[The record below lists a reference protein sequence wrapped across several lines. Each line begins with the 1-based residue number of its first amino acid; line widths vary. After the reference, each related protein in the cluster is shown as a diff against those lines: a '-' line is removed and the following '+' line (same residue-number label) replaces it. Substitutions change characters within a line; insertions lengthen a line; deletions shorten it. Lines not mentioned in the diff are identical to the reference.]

1 LGDEIGR
8 KGLMTI
14 DAIRELTQRI
24 DQLIELPR
32 NQEIQKS
39 WRYQEYTA
47 KDHWRG
53 IPLPSDKA
61 NIIPFT
67 VEPEI
72 PMWAKIL
79 NFNVKEYYTNPRC
92 YFENS
97 LKMMIYRFEEFQDFT
112 PVGKSIG
119 IWLGATFE
127 SSLFGSRSIFM
138 KDEDPWID
146 REPVIKR
153 CEDIDSLKFPD
164 FHQSGLMPLAHRM
177 YNGMNELARDE
188 YTIVFPEWRMGPFG
202 VACAL
207 RKMENL
213 LADILLNPDF
223 VHRLMRLI
231 TDARKKWVQER
242 AEFLGQKVGQG
253 DLDDDEI
260 NSPCLSPEQYEEFVL
275 PYEKELCEFHGGI
288 GYWHSCGD
296 TTKLLNSIRSIPRI
310 DMFHI
315 GPWTDLEQARR
326 VFGKSSALEKCLM
339 PITDVQ
345 LASRTQM
352 EAKLDEIRSVL
363 DGSSYT
369 VRADGLQVINSLE
382 TDLTVIEQWIKI
394 ARERLEIG

>member
-1 LGDEIGR
+1 
-8 KGLMTI
+8 M
-14 DAIRELTQRI
+14 DAIKKLFDKINE
-24 DQLIELPR
+24 LIESSR
-32 NQEIQKS
+32 NQKVLEAWNPQAS
-39 WRYQEYTA
+39 RT
-47 KDHWRG
+47 KDKWRG
-53 IPLPSDKA
+53 TPFLSQKA
-61 NIIPFT
+61 RMVPFT

-79 NFNVKEYYTNPRC
+79 NFDVKEYYTNPRC
-92 YFENS
+92 YFENN

-112 PVGKSIG
+112 PVEKSMG

-153 CEDIDSLKFPD
+153 YQDIDNLKFPD
-164 FHQSGLMPLAHRM
+164 FYQSGLMPLAHRM
-177 YNGMNELARDE
+177 YNWMSELAGDE

-207 RKMENL
+207 RGMENL
-213 LADILLNPDF
+213 LADLLLKPEF

-231 TDARKKWVQER
+231 TDARKKWVKER

-253 DLDDDEI
+253 DLDDDEV
-260 NSPCLSPEQYEEFVL
+260 NSPCLSPEQYREFVL

-296 TTKLLNSIRSIPRI
+296 TTKLLNSIRIIPRI
-310 DMFHI
+310 DLFHI
-315 GPWTDLEQARR
+315 GPWTDLKKSKE
-326 VFGKSSALEKCLM
+326 VFGENSALEKCLM
-339 PITDVQ
+339 PTADIQ

-394 ARERLEIG
+394 ARKKLEIG

>member
-1 LGDEIGR
+1 
-8 KGLMTI
+8 
-14 DAIRELTQRI
+14 
-24 DQLIELPR
+24 
-32 NQEIQKS
+32 
-39 WRYQEYTA
+39 
-47 KDHWRG
+47 
-53 IPLPSDKA
+53 
-61 NIIPFT
+61 
-67 VEPEI
+67 
-72 PMWAKIL
+72 
-79 NFNVKEYYTNPRC
+79 
-92 YFENS
+92 
-97 LKMMIYRFEEFQDFT
+97 MMIYRFEEFQDFT
-112 PVGKSIG
+112 PVEKSMG

-153 CEDIDSLKFPD
+153 YQDIDNLKFPD
-164 FHQSGLMPLAHRM
+164 FYQSGLMPLAHRM
-177 YNGMNELARDE
+177 YNWMSELAGDE

-207 RKMENL
+207 RGMENL
-213 LADILLNPDF
+213 LADLLLKPEF

-231 TDARKKWVQER
+231 TDARKKWVKER

-253 DLDDDEI
+253 DLDDDEV
-260 NSPCLSPEQYEEFVL
+260 NSPCLSPEQYREFVL

-315 GPWTDLEQARR
+315 GPWTDLKKSKE
-326 VFGKSSALEKCLM
+326 VFGENSALEKCLM
-339 PITDVQ
+339 PTADIQ

-369 VRADGLQVINSLE
+369 VRVDGLQVINSLE

-394 ARERLEIG
+394 ARKKLEIG